1 MIGDKPTIFGAQTP
15 VDQGRLRDGDLTYER
30 PRAENRPSSFR
41 HSASWYIVVSRRMPR
56 DLAWKKARARV
67 SRLFLADSP
76 SARPWKI
83 RREPFTSYQYPRN
96 EEHVTGFREFRN
108 NFYHPLVEID
118 LYCNFKRIILKFSLS
133 DSDPYLSANI
143 FSRSFSFYLS
153 KKWQNSWFKYTFF
166 FFCNVIWEDDNN
178 FSRDGTRV
186 IRTMQI
192 LQFLPGCV
200 IL

>member
-1 MIGDKPTIFGAQTP
+1 MMIGDKPTIFGAQTP

-96 EEHVTGFREFRN
+96 EEHVTGFRESRS
-108 NFYHPLVEID
+108 NFYHPFVEID

-166 FFCNVIWEDDNN
+166 FFA
-178 FSRDGTRV
+178 
-186 IRTMQI
+186 M
-192 LQFLPGCV
+192 
-200 IL
+200 

>member
-83 RREPFTSYQYPRN
+83 RREPFTSYSILETRN
-96 EEHVTGFREFRN
+96 TWLVFGNPETIFIIRSS
-108 NFYHPLVEID
+108 PLVEID
-118 LYCNFKRIILKFSLS
+118 LYCNFKRIILKFRSQIAILIYPQIFFLDLFRFIS
-133 DSDPYLSANI
+133 QRNGKILDSNI
-143 FSRSFSFYLS
+143 L
-153 KKWQNSWFKYTFF
+153 FF
-166 FFCNVIWEDDNN
+166 FLQCNLRRW
-178 FSRDGTRV
+178 
-186 IRTMQI
+186 
-192 LQFLPGCV
+192 
-200 IL
+200 

>member
-1 MIGDKPTIFGAQTP
+1 MMIGDKPTIFGAQTP

-96 EEHVTGFREFRN
+96 EEHVTGFRESRS
-108 NFYHPLVEID
+108 NFYHPFVEID
-118 LYCNFKRIILKFSLS
+118 LYCNFKRIILKFRSQIAILIYPQIFFLDLFRFIS
-133 DSDPYLSANI
+133 QRNGKILDSNI
-143 FSRSFSFYLS
+143 H
-153 KKWQNSWFKYTFF
+153 FF
-166 FFCNVIWEDDNN
+166 FLQCNLRRW
-178 FSRDGTRV
+178 
-186 IRTMQI
+186 
-192 LQFLPGCV
+192 
-200 IL
+200 

>member
-83 RREPFTSYQYPRN
+83 RREPFTSYSILETRN
-96 EEHVTGFREFRN
+96 TWLVFGNPETIFIIRSS
-108 NFYHPLVEID
+108 PLVEID

-166 FFCNVIWEDDNN
+166 FFA
-178 FSRDGTRV
+178 
-186 IRTMQI
+186 M
-192 LQFLPGCV
+192 
-200 IL
+200 

>member
-1 MIGDKPTIFGAQTP
+1 MIGDKPTIFGTQTP

-96 EEHVTGFREFRN
+96 EEHVTGFRESRN
-108 NFYHPLVEID
+108 NFYHPFVSSRRNRFVLQFQTNNPKIP
-118 LYCNFKRIILKFSLS
+118 LS

-166 FFCNVIWEDDNN
+166 FFA
-178 FSRDGTRV
+178 
-186 IRTMQI
+186 M
-192 LQFLPGCV
+192 
-200 IL
+200 